1 MKLTIIGCA
10 GSFANAE
17 SAGSC
22 YLLEHDGYSL
32 LLDLGSGALGSLA
45 RYMSVSDVNAV
56 ALSHVHLDH
65 CADLGGLYVSR
76 RYDPRG
82 IASKI
87 PVFGPPGVAARMDQ
101 MYGLNSGDDDDE
113 DDETTMQ
120 SVFDFVEYDGI
131 AHTVGPFTIEAV
143 PVVHCLPAFALR
155 VSAGGRVLIYSG
167 DTGFCQSLIDA
178 SVGAHVAL
186 YEASFVESADNPA
199 DVHLTGAEGGRA
211 ATEAG
216 VDRLIVTHLVA
227 WNDDDEVLADARST
241 YRGDLMKARPGLSI
255 TV

>member
-1 MKLTIIGCA
+1 VKLTIIGCA

-17 SAGSC
+17 SAGSS

-32 LLDLGSGALGSLA
+32 LLDLGNGALGSLA
-45 RYMSVSDVNAV
+45 RYTDVADIDAV

-65 CADLGGLYVSR
+65 CADVGGLYVAR

-82 IASKI
+82 QAGKI
-87 PVFGPPGVAARMDQ
+87 PVFGPPGVAARMDEI
-101 MYGLNSGDDDDE
+101 YGLTAEDE
-113 DDETTMQ
+113 STTR
-120 SVFDFVEYDGI
+120 SVFDFVEYDGT
-131 AHTVGPFTIEAV
+131 AHTVGPFTIESV

-155 VSAGGRVLIYSG
+155 VSAGGRTLTYSG
-167 DTGFCQSLIDA
+167 DTGYCQALIDA
-178 SVGAHVAL
+178 SVGADVAL
-186 YEASFVESADNPA
+186 YEASYVESADNPV
-199 DVHLTGAEGGRA
+199 DMHLTGAEGGRA

-216 VDRLIVTHLVA
+216 VERLILTHLVA